1 MRRRIRRPERQ
12 LRASS
17 CLSDKGPGGDRPE
30 QSVQSNREG
39 TYRRLSTVAP
49 RCAVQPGFGAASR
62 KSSLIDERSIVE
74 IDRREFI
81 LFGPVVLAV
90 LPFRLVAA
98 VEQQMH
104 VAHQIAGIEI
114 FRIDPRR

>member
-1 MRRRIRRPERQ
+1 MRRHIRRPKRQ

-17 CLSDKGPGGDRPE
+17 CLADKGSGGDRPE

-74 IDRREFI
+74 IVPREFI
-81 LFGPVVLAV
+81 LFAPEAPPI
-90 LPFRLVAA
+90 LPFRPPAPLS
-98 VEQQMH
+98 QH
-104 VAHQIAGIEI
+104 
-114 FRIDPRR
+114 